1 MVARV
6 TSRHIRRRILGM
18 GIALT
23 LSAYLVFRYEWAW
36 RANPHAVYLTGWG
49 LLGLMLYLT
58 LFNARKKLPFLPLVS
73 ARAWLQVHA
82 YAGLV
87 TAVVFLMHIQ
97 WRIPD
102 GQMESLLALL
112 FVAVTVSG
120 ILGWWISRAIPSR
133 MTAVG
138 GEVPFEEIP
147 VARLA
152 LKKKAEA
159 LIVQIIPTAK
169 ASTLAEFY
177 AGRLAEFFSGPA
189 NFQAHLF
196 GSRRP
201 LNRLL
206 GQMAEVNRFLG
217 PEEKKGLEQLT
228 MLVRQKDALDFHRAS
243 QIVLKGW
250 LFVHIPLTY
259 GLLVFSAAHII
270 VVYAFSG
277 GHR

>member
-36 RANPHAVYLTGWG
+36 RANPHAVFLTGWG

-58 LFNARKKLPFLPLVS
+58 LFNVRKKFPFLPLVS

-82 YAGLV
+82 YVGLI

-120 ILGWWISRAIPSR
+120 ILGWWISRAIPAR

-177 AGRLAEFFSGPA
+177 AGRLADFFSGPA

-250 LFVHIPLTY
+250 LFIHIPLTY
-259 GLLVFSAAHII
+259 GLLVFSAAHVI

>member
-1 MVARV
+1 MPIRALLAR
-6 TSRHIRRRILGM
+6 RK
-18 GIALT
+18 
-23 LSAYLVFRYEWAW
+23 SA
-36 RANPHAVYLTGWG
+36 
-49 LLGLMLYLT
+49 T
-58 LFNARKKLPFLPLVS
+58 LFKRRTV
-73 ARAWLQVHA
+73 
-82 YAGLV
+82 
-87 TAVVFLMHIQ
+87 
-97 WRIPD
+97 
-102 GQMESLLALL
+102 ELL
-112 FVAVTVSG
+112 SG
-120 ILGWWISRAIPSR
+120 ILGWWISRAIPAR

-152 LKKKAEA
+152 LRKKAEA
-159 LIVQIIPTAK
+159 LVVQAIPTAK

-177 AGRLAEFFSGPA
+177 AGRLADFFAGPA

-217 PEEKKGLEQLT
+217 AEEKKGLDQLT
-228 MLVRQKDALDFHRAS
+228 LLVRQKDALDFHRAS

-259 GLLVFSAAHII
+259 GLLVFSVAHIV

-277 GHR
+277 GRR

>member
-23 LSAYLVFRYEWAW
+23 VSAYLVFRYEWAW

-58 LFNARKKLPFLPLVS
+58 LFNARKKLPFLPLIS
-73 ARAWLQVHA
+73 AKAWLQVHA
-82 YAGLV
+82 YVGLI

-97 WRIPD
+97 WRIPS
-102 GQMESLLALL
+102 GQMESLLAVL

-120 ILGWWISRAIPSR
+120 ILGWWISRAIPAR

-177 AGRLAEFFSGPA
+177 AGRLAEFFAGPA

-217 PEEKKGLEQLT
+217 AEEKKGLEQLT
-228 MLVRQKDALDFHRAS
+228 VLVRQKDALDFHRAS
-243 QIVLKGW
+243 QVVLKGW
-250 LFVHIPLTY
+250 LFIHIPLTY
-259 GLLVFSAAHII
+259 GLLVFSAAHVI

>member
-1 MVARV
+1 
-6 TSRHIRRRILGM
+6 
-18 GIALT
+18 
-23 LSAYLVFRYEWAW
+23 
-36 RANPHAVYLTGWG
+36 
-49 LLGLMLYLT
+49 MLYLT

-82 YAGLV
+82 YAGLI

-97 WRIPD
+97 WRIPT

-120 ILGWWISRAIPSR
+120 IFGWWISRAIPAR

-177 AGRLAEFFSGPA
+177 AGRMADFFSGPA

-217 PEEKKGLEQLT
+217 PEEKKGLDQLT

-259 GLLVFSAAHII
+259 GLLVFSAAHVI